1 MITEKDLVEAIAEC
15 QGTRNPNAATCMKLA
30 SFYTILDHM
39 KEGREEP
46 TPELPAYS
54 YAPPPMEPIETSI
67 KYNSDTEF
75 SWAISGKDPDDV
87 WPIMDELMSVL
98 QVTQPRLYDG
108 VMRKLQ
114 T

>member
-1 MITEKDLVEAIAEC
+1 
-15 QGTRNPNAATCMKLA
+15 
-30 SFYTILDHM
+30 
-39 KEGREEP
+39 
-46 TPELPAYS
+46 
-54 YAPPPMEPIETSI
+54 MEPIETSI